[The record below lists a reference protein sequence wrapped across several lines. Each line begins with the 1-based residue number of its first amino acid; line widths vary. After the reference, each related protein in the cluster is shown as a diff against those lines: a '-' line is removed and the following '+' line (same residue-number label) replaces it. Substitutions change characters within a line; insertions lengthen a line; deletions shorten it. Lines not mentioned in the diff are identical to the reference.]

1 MRDWSEPISIL
12 LVEDSLADARL
23 IHEMLA
29 ESDSPQF
36 VLQHATS
43 LKEAMGFLE
52 QNEPD
57 VMLLDMGLPD
67 ATGMEGVRRLRSGFP
82 NVPLIVWTGLA
93 DESAGISAVQ
103 KGAQDYLVKG
113 QVDRAIVVRAIR
125 YAIERHHSESGLM
138 ADGGR
143 FSLALEAANDGLWD
157 WNLATDQMFFSSRWK
172 AMLGLA
178 EQAVGSS
185 PKEWF
190 DRVHRDDL
198 PRLKQDLDDHLS
210 GQSPRFEME
219 HRVRHSDGSYRWV
232 VSRGL
237 AVRDVSGKPL
247 RVAGSQTD
255 ITSHRLTIE
264 RLRDDAFHDA
274 LTGLPNRPLLLDR
287 LGRAVKRLKRYDR
300 YHFSLLFL
308 DIDRFKVVND
318 SLGHLAGDELLVA
331 IARKLTSCVRATD
344 TVARLGGDE
353 FAILLEDLGDTNV
366 SKNVAERILEQLAE
380 TVELEGKPVFATAS
394 IGIVMGSQR
403 YDRPED
409 VLRDA
414 DTAMYSAKA
423 QGRNC
428 YKVFQQEM
436 HDGAL
441 LRLELE
447 NDLRRAVERYE
458 FRVAYQ
464 PIMNLRTGAIAGF
477 EALVRW
483 YRPDCGVVF
492 PADFLP
498 VAEETGIIITVD
510 RLVLHEACREFR
522 GWQKQYAPDTPLRL
536 SVNFSAHQFRHTDLV
551 EVTDRI
557 LLETGF
563 DPRNL
568 AIEIT
573 ESAYLEDPDSLTSV
587 MQALKNRGIHI
598 HVDDFGVG
606 YSSLSY
612 LRRFPI
618 DAVKIDRSFINRVDQ
633 TGDSTESLEIV
644 RAVVALAKSLNI
656 DVVAE
661 GIEREEQ
668 KKYLEELQCPYG
680 QGYLFAK
687 PLDPENAKAFLIAHL
702 KATQPA

>member
-1 MRDWSEPISIL
+1 MRD
-12 LVEDSLADARL
+12 
-23 IHEMLA
+23 
-29 ESDSPQF
+29 
-36 VLQHATS
+36 T
-43 LKEAMGFLE
+43 
-52 QNEPD
+52 
-57 VMLLDMGLPD
+57 
-67 ATGMEGVRRLRSGFP
+67 EGKV
-82 NVPLIVWTGLA
+82 
-93 DESAGISAVQ
+93 
-103 KGAQDYLVKG
+103 
-113 QVDRAIVVRAIR
+113 
-125 YAIERHHSESGLM
+125 
-138 ADGGR
+138 
-143 FSLALEAANDGLWD
+143 
-157 WNLATDQMFFSSRWK
+157 
-172 AMLGLA
+172 
-178 EQAVGSS
+178 
-185 PKEWF
+185 
-190 DRVHRDDL
+190 
-198 PRLKQDLDDHLS
+198 
-210 GQSPRFEME
+210 
-219 HRVRHSDGSYRWV
+219 
-232 VSRGL
+232 
-237 AVRDVSGKPL
+237 L

-255 ITSHRLTIE
+255 ITSHRLIIE

-287 LGRAVKRLKRYDR
+287 LGCAVKRLKRYDR

-331 IARKLTSCVRATD
+331 IARKLTGCVRATD

-353 FAILLEDLGDTNV
+353 FAILLEDLGDVSV
-366 SKNVAERILEQLAE
+366 SKSVAERILEQLRASI
-380 TVELEGKPVFATAS
+380 ELEGKPVFVSAS
-394 IGIVMGSQR
+394 IGIVAGSQR

-414 DTAMYSAKA
+414 DTAMYSAKS

-428 YKVFQQEM
+428 YKLFQQEM

-464 PIMNLRTGAIAGF
+464 PIMNLQTGAIAGF

-498 VAEETGIIITVD
+498 VAEETGVVITVD

-522 GWQKQYAPDTPLRL
+522 AWQKLYAPDAALRL

-557 LLETGF
+557 LSETGF
-563 DPRNL
+563 DGHNL

-587 MQALKNRGIHI
+587 MRALKDRGIHL

-633 TGDSTESLEIV
+633 ADSSESLEIV
-644 RAVVALAKSLNI
+644 RAVVALAKSLNL

-661 GIEREEQ
+661 GIEREAQ
-668 KKYLEELQCPYG
+668 RKYLEELGCPYG
-680 QGYLFAK
+680 QGFLFAK
-687 PLDPENAKAFLIAHL
+687 PLDPENAKAFLVTHL
-702 KATQPA
+702 KATQPV